1 MLTASQERAYNYAKR
16 WIERKGRLLKIGGP
30 AGSGKSYLIP
40 LIADLVGV
48 ENCLLITPTGKAA
61 TNLQKNGLQASTIHS
76 VIYKVK
82 VEDADEDDLTDSDT
96 RETDKVYAASDPL
109 FLLKDKDTYSG
120 KRLIIIDEGSMVGD
134 NLLKDVLYF
143 EVPVLIVGDPHQL
156 APVRDKT
163 VFNRCDIYLEEIVR
177 QAKDSPIIWL
187 SRQVL
192 DGKIPTGVFGSSMIR
207 TGCPTESELMYADQV
222 LTDTNKRRIELNTLM
237 RNLTFGEDVC
247 ANARRWILLRDRIVC
262 RTNSSCYT
270 STSGFMLTNGTQ
282 GVVEEILH
290 RGVYGAE
297 FIMTNKDLGS
307 FKVKGTNQPLKFPAK
322 TRPPT
327 MEYGYALTV
336 HLSQGSEWDNVIY
349 DLSDRPQKRAL
360 YTGITRAK
368 NSLLVTL

>member
-1 MLTASQERAYNYAKR
+1 MLTNSQERAFSFAKR
-16 WIERKGRLLKIGGP
+16 WLESKGRLLKIGGP

-40 LIADLVGV
+40 LIADLVGL

-82 VEDADEDDLTDSDT
+82 VEDEDEDDLTDSDT
-96 RETDKVYAASDPL
+96 RETDKVYAYSDPL
-109 FLLKDKDTYSG
+109 FLLKDKDTYSN
-120 KRLIIIDEGSMVGD
+120 KRLIIIDEGSMVGA
-134 NLLKDVLYF
+134 NLLKDILYF
-143 EVPVLIVGDPHQL
+143 NVPVLIVGDPHQL

-163 VFNRCDIYLEEIVR
+163 VFNSCDIYLEEIVR

-192 DGKIPTGVFGSSMIR
+192 DGKVPTGVFGSSMIR
-207 TGCPTESELMYADQV
+207 TGQPTESELMYADQV
-222 LTDTNKRRIELNTLM
+222 LTDTNRRRGELNTLM

-247 ANARRWILLRDRIVC
+247 ANPRRWVLLKDRIVC
-262 RTNSSCYT
+262 RTNYPAYT
-270 STSGFMLTNGTQ
+270 STSGFILTNGTQ

-290 RGVYGAE
+290 RGIYGAE
-297 FIMTNKDLGS
+297 FVMTNKDLGS